1 MQNIIDFISKELP
14 KYERKDIA
22 ELSLRI
28 NYTIAQ
34 YLEPSLSILKNKKS
48 TKSIELDDDL
58 VIEKIKEILLDHP
71 LSGKDIA
78 KKAEIPYVKILPYLK
93 MLVDGTILSHSG
105 NRRSSM
111 YRLASINDKIETIKD
126 TDEGVILRLFD
137 ENPAIEW
144 SITKIAQTLKL
155 NNFKVK
161 SKLHKLVE
169 SGLIFS
175 STKKGRPVFRSIKN
189 KAESPESE
197 IMKTLPDEGMT
208 ISQIKASTKKD
219 YSLIM
224 NILKKLKNSNKIETE
239 TDLKGNIL
247 YKPST
252 KSLENENRKQNT
264 P

>member
-14 KYERKDIA
+14 KYEHKDIA

-58 VIEKIKEILLDHP
+58 VIEKIKEILSERP
-71 LSGKDIA
+71 LAGKDIA
-78 KKAEIPYVKILPYLK
+78 KKAEISYIKILPYLK
-93 MLVDGTILSHSG
+93 MLVDGAILFHSG

-111 YRLASINDKIETIKD
+111 YRLASIDDKIENIKH
-126 TDEGVILRLFD
+126 TDEGIILSLFE
-137 ENPAIEW
+137 ENPEIEW

-169 SGLIFS
+169 SGLILS
-175 STKKGRPVFRSIKN
+175 STKKGRPIFKSIRN
-189 KAESPESE
+189 KSDSPESE
-197 IMKTLPDEGMT
+197 IMKTLPVEGMT

-219 YSLIM
+219 YSTIM
-224 NILKKLKNSNKIETE
+224 NILKSLKDSNIIETE
-239 TDLKGNIL
+239 PDFKGNIL
-247 YKPST
+247 YKPSN
-252 KSLENENRKQNT
+252 KSLEQKGML
-264 P
+264 

>member
-14 KYERKDIA
+14 KYEHKDIA

-58 VIEKIKEILLDHP
+58 VIEKIKEILSERP
-71 LSGKDIA
+71 LAGKDIA
-78 KKAEIPYVKILPYLK
+78 KKAEISYIKILPYLK

-105 NRRSSM
+105 NRRSSI
-111 YRLASINDKIETIKD
+111 YRLASINDKIETLKNS
-126 TDEGVILRLFD
+126 DEGIILSLFE
-137 ENPAIEW
+137 ENPEIEF

-169 SGLIFS
+169 SGLILS
-175 STKKGRPVFRSIKN
+175 STKKGRPVFKSIKK
-189 KAESPESE
+189 KADSYESE
-197 IMKTLPDEGMT
+197 IMKILPIEGMT
-208 ISQIKASTKKD
+208 ISQIKASTEND
-219 YSLIM
+219 YVVIM
-224 NILKKLKNSNKIETE
+224 NSLKSLKNSNEIETE

-247 YKPST
+247 YKPVK
-252 KSLENENRKQNT
+252 KSLGQESGAK
-264 P
+264 